1 VLGLDVEKLIAD
13 YRPASTTFTITLIGG
28 EVLKFRMIEDY
39 DELEAFKQDAAE
51 FIKIATGP
59 KCVGLGLE
67 KPVSVARASVAFTI
81 STLSVEPEIT
91 QRDALRIS
99 ANAWLSNQ
107 IMSEIEANKFN
118 HERIRMAQEVEEQ
131 KKGSEMTPTEGHSS
145 SSPETPITST
155 LTTSPHESGQDFQN

>member
-13 YRPASTTFTITLIGG
+13 YRPASTTFNVTLIGG

-51 FIKIATGP
+51 FIKIVTGP
-59 KCVGLGLE
+59 QCKGLGID

-81 STLSVEPEIT
+81 STLSVEPKIS
-91 QRDALRIS
+91 QGDALKIS

-107 IMSEIEANKFN
+107 IMSEIEANKIN
-118 HERIRMAQEVEEQ
+118 RERIRMAQEVEEQ
-131 KKGSEMTPTEGHSS
+131 KKGFEMTPTEEHSS
-145 SSPETPITST
+145 SSPEMPITST
-155 LTTSPHESGQDFQN
+155 